1 MGFSGVTLMVILYAG
16 IIILWIGIWHY
27 FLWREIRLSLFQV
40 VTDMAPF
47 MLIAVIAIFG
57 AYYSTLWTDNAY
69 ILLSL
74 RIIIAA
80 AIYIGILWILGAN
93 ILKESL
99 SYLKKK

>member
-1 MGFSGVTLMVILYAG
+1 
-16 IIILWIGIWHY
+16 
-27 FLWREIRLSLFQV
+27 
-40 VTDMAPF
+40 MAPF

-57 AYYSTLWTDNAY
+57 AYYSTLWADNAY